1 MIHFPGESSKLLAMS
16 KQEKRK
22 FLREVDMSE
31 VEFEIKIA
39 DFGFSKQ
46 LRNKSQ
52 LNKTVCGT
60 PLYMSP

>member
-1 MIHFPGESSKLLAMS
+1 MS